1 MEPDILKL
9 KLDSVSEKIPKN
21 QWKYFHKRS
30 IRNFIL
36 GIELIEGKTEREN
49 TAQILIKCLN
59 DIEGNFEPNIDYSI
73 YLFNNY
79 LKYIVPEYQNRLG
92 FWPIPNRN
100 ALIFYTILAIL
111 VFILLLNYIII
122 ELLFCL
128 MLFLLIYKLLNGFVK
143 HKVFGFRY

>member
-1 MEPDILKL
+1 MLFKL
-9 KLDSVSEKIPKN
+9 ISYVKN

-36 GIELIEGKTEREN
+36 SIELIEEKTEREN
-49 TAQILIKCLN
+49 TAEILIKCLN

-92 FWPIPNRN
+92 FWPIPNKN
-100 ALIFYTILAIL
+100 ALIFYIIVAISI
-111 VFILLLNYIII
+111 FILLLNYIVI
-122 ELLFCL
+122 EVIFCL
-128 MLFLLIYKLLNGFVK
+128 MLSFLIYKLLSGFRK